1 MTLLSRL
8 LSLFPVFTLGLAGLS
23 FVWLCTADSF
33 LTGLLR
39 LFCCLFCLYGFP
51 VFVHRLHGIVWP
63 ISEGVSYLKADQYS
77 PWWGSHQIQA
87 IYLALPALER
97 LLRLIP
103 GAFSSWLRLWG
114 AEIGQQIYWTPELE
128 IADRGLLQVGDRAV
142 IGQGVGLYGH
152 IIKPKKG
159 DLLLYVKQVQIDSD
173 VFVGAWSKL
182 GPGAVVAADTYLPV
196 ASYLY
201 PNQKGP
207 TAYTEKEKCEES

>member
-1 MTLLSRL
+1 MTFLSRL
-8 LSLFPVFTLGLAGLS
+8 LSLFPIFTLGLAGLS
-23 FVWLCTADSF
+23 FVWLCTADSL

-39 LFCCLFCLYGFP
+39 LFCCLFCLYGLP
-51 VFVHRLHGIVWP
+51 VFAYRLHVVFWPVLEGI
-63 ISEGVSYLKADQYS
+63 SYLKTDQYS
-77 PWWGSHQIQA
+77 SWWGSHQIQT

-97 LLRLIP
+97 VLRLIP
-103 GAFSSWLRLWG
+103 GAFSVWLRLWG
-114 AEIGQQIYWTPELE
+114 AEIGQQVYWTPELE
-128 IADRGLLQVGDRAV
+128 IADRGLLQVGDRAI

-159 DLLLYVKQVQIDSD
+159 DLLLYVKKIQIDSD

-207 TAYTEKEKCEES
+207 MSCTENNPCEE